1 VLFFCFDH
9 KCASF
14 WENKG
19 NRAATSL
26 QQAKKLTKALT
37 APFEPWQKYDCDH
50 THDLYGADRFRD
62 PRRAISVVVVL
73 IWCGVGAPLSPPQ
86 SDVLITGF
94 SDWPEQSGATVRDLA
109 IPIKSL
115 P

>member
-1 VLFFCFDH
+1 
-9 KCASF
+9 
-14 WENKG
+14 
-19 NRAATSL
+19 
-26 QQAKKLTKALT
+26 LT
-37 APFEPWQKYDCDH
+37 ASFEPWQKYDCDH

-94 SDWPEQSGATVRDLA
+94 SDWPEQSGATVQDLA